1 MLAYEIA
8 GSCSRVQN
16 EKNAFH
22 NICKTEN
29 AFVVF
34 KVFHVLAYNCE
45 REILCTTVIYLGFK
59 NQEKRMISLFF
70 LMIPKIK
77 CYIFWEE

>member
-1 MLAYEIA
+1 M
-8 GSCSRVQN
+8 GSSNWVRN

-22 NICKTEN
+22 NLCKTEN

-34 KVFHVLAYNCE
+34 EVLYVLAYNCE

-59 NQEKRMISLFF
+59 NQATKNDFSVL
-70 LMIPKIK
+70 LNDS
-77 CYIFWEE
+77 